1 VGRCRRFFGAPAR
14 QNELHRARTAR
25 VDSRAP
31 TGSRPRADCRP
42 PRRRR
47 RPPRRRRRPPP
58 PRAAPARAAQ
68 AAESST
74 MPPALK
80 PHHLKLFLSN
90 RYAYAQV
97 VSAVPGAGQGDVLAA
112 ASTIESSLRGADPA
126 ARAALVDRGACA
138 RVGAALAERAR
149 AAGVDGVVWARKRGQ
164 RHHGRLAA
172 LVAAMQASGLP
183 LV

>member
-1 VGRCRRFFGAPAR
+1 
-14 QNELHRARTAR
+14 
-25 VDSRAP
+25 
-31 TGSRPRADCRP
+31 
-42 PRRRR
+42 
-47 RPPRRRRRPPP
+47 
-58 PRAAPARAAQ
+58 
-68 AAESST
+68 
-74 MPPALK
+74 MPPAPK

-112 ASTIESSLRGADPA
+112 ASTIEGALRGVDPA

-138 RVGAALAERAR
+138 RVGAALAGRAR
-149 AAGVDGVVWARKRGQ
+149 TAGVDGVVWARKRGQ

-172 LVAAMQASGLP
+172 LVASMQAAGLP